1 MSWTALFG
9 GLAAAGNTLS
19 QIGLMQMQRQ
29 QHLEDQDRE
38 DKVWMRRQRLLESM
52 KAPAE
57 RSRTIDNPD
66 KPGQKLLVREVWQP
80 PADDNTS
87 GSYKEVGREAVSPK
101 YMKDKRT
108 LPGNKE
114 EDVLINE
121 NDPTDVHA
129 IPGSA
134 PRDIYDPEGKVRTG
148 LEAARLADDRQKT
161 KFDQGLR
168 LQEATDKKNGV
179 GRGPDERYSYHTEE
193 DPTGKTTGFAF
204 DRTQGVKKK
213 LGYNTDPTPG
223 GGLVAD
229 MEQQAQDP
237 GAFAP
242 KPDAFS
248 SPLSQFDRAP
258 AGNTPPSQG
267 PSATGG
273 GGSQASMA
281 AQPAK
286 GAGAKGPPVAKKMIN
301 GVLWYKYAD
310 GSTAPSQ

>member
-80 PADDNTS
+80 PADDNTP
-87 GSYKEVGREAVSPK
+87 GKYVEAGREAVSPK

-134 PRDIYDPEGKVRTG
+134 PRDIYDPEGAKRTAI
-148 LEAARLADDRQKT
+148 EAANAATSAGHLSLDRT
-161 KFDQGLR
+161 KFI
-168 LQEATDKKNGV
+168 QEGIDKQNADKV
-179 GRGPDERYSYHTEE
+179 PHDRYSIHPGESNGEYV
-193 DPTGKTTGFAF
+193 AF
-204 DRTQGVKKK
+204 DKATRK
-213 LGYNTDPTPG
+213 LTTIKPDQNQIEPG

-229 MEQQAQDP
+229 MARRPESP
-237 GAFAP
+237 EFSP
-242 KPDAFS
+242 TPDAFS
-248 SPLSQFDRAP
+248 ASPLSQFDRAP
-258 AGNTPPSQG
+258 AGRTPPSQG

-273 GGSQASMA
+273 GGSQSSMG

-286 GAGAKGPPVAKKMIN
+286 GASAKGPPVAKKMIN